1 MLIISNLV
9 VLFVFSYFCTLFG
22 LLQDADLIMLSLA
35 AHEVH
40 FSVLREVSCSCLD
53 NTLHKI
59 VYFKWLISHFPEFT
73 GDYSARASGKMF

>member
-35 AHEVH
+35 THEVH

-59 VYFKWLISHFPEFT
+59 VYFKWLISHSPEFT